1 MSNAHIEALLLK
13 VRILKIKLKKK
24 SLVIFLLDKK
34 KKKASLPHLIL
45 TKLA

>member
-13 VRILKIKLKKK
+13 VRILKIKFKKK

-34 KKKASLPHLIL
+34 KKKKPPSLI
-45 TKLA
+45 